1 MRLSWKAGA
10 VTLAATIALSACGG
24 GGGGESDDASS
35 GETRTVESTF
45 TGEQVEV
52 PAEPKRIVALWRTGS
67 ELADL
72 GVVPVAQLEGELI
85 DSELEPEV
93 FDKVADVPVVGSYE
107 GVDIEKVIEADPD
120 LIIGMDHG
128 SLSIDYDELSE
139 IAPTVIFKIAEPTDV
154 WENYPLIAETVGK
167 TTDYDEKEAEL
178 EKSLA
183 AIKDE
188 YGEDLA
194 DLQVTSL
201 GIMDGTIWVDT
212 SKALIYQR
220 ITAAGFGY
228 NEALIDDPE
237 RYVEELAMENLPD
250 LADQDAIFYDV
261 GIDGTPDPEV
271 QQLIDS
277 PSFKALPAV
286 QAGHAFPITSGVI
299 YTFAGADQQ
308 VEDLRAAAEE
318 LTGN

>member
-1 MRLSWKAGA
+1 MRPSWKAGA
-10 VTLAATIALSACGG
+10 VTLAAAIALSACGD
-24 GGGGESDDASS
+24 GGGESQDASS
-35 GETRTVESTF
+35 DDTRTVESTF

-52 PAEPKRIVALWRTGS
+52 PAEPQRVIALWRTGS

-154 WENYPLIAETVGK
+154 WANYPLVAEAVGRS
-167 TTDYDEKEAEL
+167 TDYEDEQAEL

-183 AIKDE
+183 AIQNE
-188 YGEDLA
+188 YGEGLA

-212 SKALIYQR
+212 SKALLYDR

-228 NEALIDDPE
+228 NPAYTDNPE
-237 RYVEELAMENLPD
+237 RYVTELAMENLPD

-261 GIDGTPDPEV
+261 GIDGTPDPAV

-277 PSFKALPAV
+277 PSFQALPAV
-286 QAGHAFPITSGVI
+286 KAGHAFPITSGTN
-299 YTFAGADQQ
+299 YTFAGANKQ